1 MKQSYTPLLSLIVL
15 CLVAMLLT
23 VKGTCQKEL
32 TTLPDEVKRVL
43 TATSNRAEYYEDAA
57 NIKQEGIDDIK
68 ERLNE
73 AIEQLENCRRAG
85 ELTIEIEASYM
96 RQIEE
101 LTKALKE
108 SEKKLRRAAVRN
120 KIKNWLIVGEAVV
133 IGYFV
138 LKR

>member
-1 MKQSYTPLLSLIVL
+1 MGLTLQST
-15 CLVAMLLT
+15 A
-23 VKGTCQKEL
+23 QKEL
-32 TTLPDEVKRVL
+32 LGLTDEQKRVII
-43 TATSNRAEYYEDAA
+43 ATSNRAEYWEKIAEIRQTGVDEVKVQLQSA
-57 NIKQEGIDDIK
+57 ID
-68 ERLNE
+68 
-73 AIEQLENCRRAG
+73 QLENCRRAG
-85 ELTIEIEASYM
+85 ELTVEIEASYM

-108 SEKKLRRAAVRN
+108 SEKKLRRATARN

>member
-1 MKQSYTPLLSLIVL
+1 
-15 CLVAMLLT
+15 MLLT

-43 TATSNRAEYYEDAA
+43 TATSHRAEYYEGVSE
-57 NIKQEGIDDIK
+57 IRQLGIDDIK
-68 ERLNE
+68 RELNE

-85 ELTIEIEASYM
+85 ELTVEIEASYM

-108 SEKKLRRAAVRN
+108 SEKKLRRATARN

-133 IGYFV
+133 IGYFI
-138 LKR
+138 LKN